1 MPGRGVTP
9 AARARED
16 PRTGSGGAA
25 PDRAARGPREEKSGV
40 GGAAAHGDAR
50 APGMWWHRRRRDS
63 WSWVRCGA
71 SSLFSNGGHGWS
83 APAPGVVSA
92 AISVCRRDGD
102 ASSPQKCALGRRAAG
117 QAARQRECDRD
128 VEHHRRTTV
137 LRGWRT
143 LVLREPRT
151 TMRSHS
157 SSSKSRSLRH
167 RSAELDMARLDAA
180 AREKAV
186 SDACGG
192 VRRSLELEEREQA
205 LQRAAHGA
213 KLTYLGHAGLLLM
226 S

>member
-1 MPGRGVTP
+1 M
-9 AARARED
+9 
-16 PRTGSGGAA
+16 
-25 PDRAARGPREEKSGV
+25 
-40 GGAAAHGDAR
+40 
-50 APGMWWHRRRRDS
+50 
-63 WSWVRCGA
+63 
-71 SSLFSNGGHGWS
+71 
-83 APAPGVVSA
+83 
-92 AISVCRRDGD
+92 
-102 ASSPQKCALGRRAAG
+102 
-117 QAARQRECDRD
+117 
-128 VEHHRRTTV
+128 
-137 LRGWRT
+137 LRGWRI

-213 KLTYLGHAGLLLM
+213 KLTYLGHAGM
-226 S
+226 QAYY

>member
-1 MPGRGVTP
+1 MTP

-102 ASSPQKCALGRRAAG
+102 ATSPQKCALGRRAAG

-128 VEHHRRTTV
+128 VEHHRV
-137 LRGWRT
+137 PCCCA
-143 LVLREPRT
+143 EKHICPPRVSAAT
-151 TMRSHS
+151 GRCAEQSTQQ
-157 SSSKSRSLRH
+157 
-167 RSAELDMARLDAA
+167 RSAERETRACARA
-180 AREKAV
+180 
-186 SDACGG
+186 S
-192 VRRSLELEEREQA
+192 
-205 LQRAAHGA
+205 
-213 KLTYLGHAGLLLM
+213 HAGG
-226 S
+226 